1 VKYLSRIMSR
11 GAVLTVAA
19 AVILAGPIHA
29 QEAAEGLE
37 ASPSQ
42 MDGDDADTI
51 SATEN
56 KRSGAWELGAF
67 IGLLND
73 EPEYNPDDVPDQY
86 RRDALI
92 GARAGYTFPF
102 GLMLGTQGSN
112 SLARMSMA
120 NGDGGMRTRNVN
132 VFLVEAVFGYNF
144 FLSQRFDA
152 FLSAGPGVAICSPD
166 GLDAETD
173 FTLNYGVGGRYF
185 FNNRIGVR
193 GDIRMHQ
200 IMDAMGDT
208 RSKILAD
215 PGQQDL
221 WALELSVG
229 VSVLLGKNPR

>member
-1 VKYLSRIMSR
+1 MSR

-42 MDGDDADTI
+42 TDGDDADTS

-56 KRSGAWELGAF
+56 ERSGAWELGAF
-67 IGLLND
+67 VGLLND
-73 EPEYNPDDVPDQY
+73 EPEYNPDDVTDQY

-112 SLARMSMA
+112 SLARMRMPDG
-120 NGDGGMRTRNVN
+120 NGSVPGRNVN
-132 VFLVEAVFGYNF
+132 VFLLEAVFGYNF

-152 FLSAGPGVAICSPD
+152 FLSVGPGIAICSPD

-173 FTLNYGVGGRYF
+173 FALNYGVGGRYF

-200 IMDAMGDT
+200 IMNAMGDT
-208 RSKILAD
+208 RSEILAD

-221 WALELSVG
+221 WALELSIG

>member
-1 VKYLSRIMSR
+1 MSR

-42 MDGDDADTI
+42 MDGDDANTS

-56 KRSGAWELGAF
+56 ERSGAWELGAF

-73 EPEYNPDDVPDQY
+73 EPEYNPDDVTDQY

-112 SLARMSMA
+112 SLARIRMPDG
-120 NGDGGMRTRNVN
+120 NGSVPGRNVN
-132 VFLVEAVFGYNF
+132 VFLLEAVFGYNF

-193 GDIRMHQ
+193 GDVRMHQ
-200 IMDAMGDT
+200 IMSAMGGT
-208 RSKILAD
+208 RAEILAD
-215 PGQQDL
+215 PGRQDL
-221 WALELSVG
+221 WALELSIG